1 MRMHGSDRS
10 HALNLR
16 VGDVVEVRSEREILD
31 TLDGK
36 GTLEAL
42 PFMPEMLKYCGKR
55 FKVYRRAD
63 KTCDTVEKTG
73 LRRLKNTVHLGG
85 LRCDGEAHGGCQAGC
100 LLFWKEAWLKR
111 IRPDFLNEAGI
122 QNAESPKGT
131 DLAPPAD
138 ETGACTLATLLRTTR
153 VATNPP
159 SPGEDTFS
167 CQATE
172 LRKFTSSLAWWD
184 LFQYWRDLKSGNIGI
199 GELLRAAAIEL
210 FNQFQEL
217 RRGGKYP
224 YIAGKLMKTPSGVLD
239 LRPGEL
245 VQVKSKDEILE
256 TLDTEEKNRGLS
268 FDREMVKYCGGKY
281 RVLRRV
287 ERLINER
294 TGKMMKMN
302 SDCIILDDVI
312 CTADYHG
319 FCPRSIYPYWR
330 EIWLKRVE

>member
-1 MRMHGSDRS
+1 MRMHGSDPS
-10 HALNLR
+10 HVLNLR

-31 TLDGK
+31 TLDGN

-42 PFMPEMLKYCGKR
+42 PFMPEMLTYCRKR
-55 FKVYRRAD
+55 FKVYKRAD

-73 LRRLKNTVHLGG
+73 LRRLKNTVHLEG
-85 LRCDGEAHGGCQAGC
+85 LRCDGEAHGGCQAAC

-111 IRPDFLNEAGI
+111 AQPDFLTEAAI
-122 QNAESPKGT
+122 QNGESPKAS
-131 DLAPPAD
+131 DSASLAD
-138 ETGACTLATLLRTTR
+138 ETGACTVATLLQATR
-153 VATNPP
+153 VATNPA
-159 SPGEDTFS
+159 SPGDDTFS

-184 LFQYWRDLKSGNIGI
+184 FRQYWRDWRSGNVRLW
-199 GELLRAAAIEL
+199 ELLRAAAIEL
-210 FNQFQEL
+210 FNWIQHI
-217 RRGGKYP
+217 RKGGKYP
-224 YIAGKLMKTPSGVLD
+224 FIEGKLTKTPAVVLN
-239 LRPGEL
+239 LQPGEL
-245 VQVKSKDEILE
+245 VRVKSKDEILE
-256 TLDTEEKNRGLS
+256 TLDLRDKNRGLS
-268 FDREMVKYCGGKY
+268 FDREMVRYCGGTY

-302 SDCIILDDVI
+302 WDCIILEGVI

-330 EIWLKRVE
+330 EIWLERVD